1 MDRNDLLKKLQE
13 LAQVDIDI
21 VHTYNR
27 VLKEISDEIVHS
39 RLTAF
44 RDNHIN
50 HLTAIMEE
58 IESIGGE
65 PPKLTKD
72 FKGYVIEAFAVLS
85 TAAGMKSALKVLKA
99 AETISYEYY
108 GQIFSEDIPH
118 ILKERLRKYFSDE
131 KIHLEYI
138 DNNLKVL

>member
-13 LAQVDIDI
+13 LAQLDIDI

-27 VLKEISDEIVHS
+27 VLNEISDEIVHS

-50 HLTAIMEE
+50 HLTALMEE

-85 TAAGMKSALKVLKA
+85 TAAGTKSALKVLKA

-108 GQIFSEDIPH
+108 GQIISKDIPD

>member
-1 MDRNDLLKKLQE
+1 MDSNNLIKKLQE
-13 LAQVDIDI
+13 LAQVDIDT

-27 VLKEISDEIVHS
+27 VLDEISDDIVRT

-50 HLTAIMEE
+50 HITAIMEE
-58 IESIGGE
+58 IQSLGGE

-99 AETISYEYY
+99 AETISYHYY
-108 GQIFSEDIPH
+108 GQIISKDIPE
-118 ILKERLRKYFSDE
+118 ILKENLRKHFSDE